1 MRVAIPARQTILQ
14 PPIDGMRGSAY
25 KDGLSGTNPGRPF
38 LPAFGRLDRTP
49 ELHAIGNAMMQEVRS
64 AAAGRKK
71 SAIAA
76 VGSGGL
82 SAAGLAAAYQHYESA
97 VQLVQGGKYEKALAA
112 FEKLLASAPPQLV
125 ERCNMYIST
134 CRRQLAQSQ
143 LSFLTPEE
151 HYDYAVSQ
159 LNTGYYE
166 EAREHFNRIL
176 GDHPEADYAL
186 YGLALLDSITGR
198 SQDCL
203 RNLARAIELNPK
215 NRLQARADNDFQ
227 SMVDDP
233 RFTELLYPEIP

>member
-1 MRVAIPARQTILQ
+1 MQA
-14 PPIDGMRGSAY
+14 
-25 KDGLSGTNPGRPF
+25 PGD
-38 LPAFGRLDRTP
+38 L
-49 ELHAIGNAMMQEVRS
+49 MMQEVRS
-64 AAAGRKK
+64 AAPSRKK
-71 SAIAA
+71 TPLAA
-76 VGSGGL
+76 VPSGGL
-82 SAAGLAAAYQHYESA
+82 TAAALATAVQHYESA
-97 VQLVQGGKYEKALAA
+97 VQLVQSGKYEKALAA
-112 FEKLLASAPPQLV
+112 FEKLLATAPPQLT
-125 ERCNMYIST
+125 ERCKMYVAT
-134 CRRQLAQSQ
+134 CKRQLAESR
-143 LSFLTPEE
+143 LSFQTPEE

-176 GDHPEADYAL
+176 EEFPQADYAL

-203 RNLARAIELNPK
+203 ANLARAIELNPK